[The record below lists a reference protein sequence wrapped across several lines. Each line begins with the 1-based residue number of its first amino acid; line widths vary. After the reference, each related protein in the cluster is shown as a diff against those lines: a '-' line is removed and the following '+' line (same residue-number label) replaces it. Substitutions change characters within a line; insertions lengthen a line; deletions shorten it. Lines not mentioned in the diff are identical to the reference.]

1 MGSFYSTGANP
12 DFLPSPLLSY
22 SSSSTSTIPNI
33 SSSATATTNNGK
45 NGYPISFI
53 HLGRQGTGTI
63 TLFAPTLASRRK
75 WIDTIER
82 YRYSIMAASQVFRM
96 TEISHHYFNGLNRVH
111 CAATYGPYI
120 IFGSDHGVYLK
131 KPISNNSHD
140 DDDND
145 DDGYDD
151 DDNEGIVQLVAV
163 EKVSQIDI
171 LESRRIMLVLA
182 DKILYTYVMDTLLLP
197 VIDQPQQQQRKSI
210 NSSRSSLDVGLNK
223 KQHQQQQRKI
233 SNNVSF
239 FKVGQVYDKSSNHER
254 TLVCYVKYN
263 AMTST
268 IRALELCHE
277 EKRKSSRF
285 LRNDVLKGFKDLYIP
300 GEATS
305 IQYFKHVICVGSAKG
320 FQMVDIG
327 SAGVQSKFTFNQSD
341 YNGLTLPHY
350 VGVLDPNDEHHNFV
364 GQRENLRPISMFRH
378 PDGCILL
385 CYNGKVI

>member
-1 MGSFYSTGANP
+1 LALLVIVLPDHQQTTPTRRSSSILPYNRSSTGSFYLTGANP

-22 SSSSTSTIPNI
+22 SSSSTSTTPNI
-33 SSSATATTNNGK
+33 TTNSSAK
-45 NGYPISFI
+45 SGYPISFI

-75 WIDTIER
+75 WVDTIER
-82 YRYSIMAASQVFRM
+82 YRHSVMASSQVFRM
-96 TEISHHYFNGLNRVH
+96 TEISHRYFNALNKVH

-120 IFGSDHGVYLK
+120 IFGCDHGIYLK
-131 KPISNNSHD
+131 KPISTNND
-140 DDDND
+140 DDD
-145 DDGYDD
+145 DD
-151 DDNEGIVQLVAV
+151 DDEDDDDEDDEDDEDIVQLVAL

-171 LESRRIMLVLA
+171 LECRRVMLVLA
-182 DKILYTYVMDTLLLP
+182 DKTLYTYAMDTLLL
-197 VIDQPQQQQRKSI
+197 VVDQPQQRKSMT
-210 NSSRSSLDVGLNK
+210 SSRSSLDVGLK
-223 KQHQQQQRKI
+223 KQNQQQQRKI

-239 FKVGQVYDKSSNHER
+239 FKVGQVYDKSSHHER

-268 IRALELCHE
+268 IRTLELCHE

-285 LRNDVLKGFKDLYIP
+285 LRNEVLKGFKDLYIP

-327 SAGVQSKFTFNQSD
+327 SAGVQSKYTPTIITWMNA
-341 YNGLTLPHY
+341 T
-350 VGVLDPNDEHHNFV
+350 V
-364 GQRENLRPISMFRH
+364 
-378 PDGCILL
+378 
-385 CYNGKVI
+385 